1 MCSVPTFRKRSAR
14 NDHMETPSQQMHG
27 GWLVAGPLPVLPFLS
42 RWRRGN
48 GICFG
53 FDGGHNG
60 QMDFPFLP
68 ACVGR
73 AWSGQ
78 SHERKHLMD
87 EASPSSWTGHTLSL
101 GRQPGVRFCR
111 AFVFVSPLPENRCL
125 SISLKLLATDALTL
139 NGSEASFAGREF
151 QHAIAL
157 FDGGGNLTACKS
169 CPSAWT
175 RISLGSSSQSQ
186 F

>member
-1 MCSVPTFRKRSAR
+1 MMMCSVPTFRKRSAR

-87 EASPSSWTGHTLSL
+87 EASPSSRTGHTSSL
-101 GRQPGVRFCR
+101 GRQPGVRFC
-111 AFVFVSPLPENRCL
+111 VSTARKQMSEHQ
-125 SISLKLLATDALTL
+125 
-139 NGSEASFAGREF
+139 SEAVG
-151 QHAIAL
+151 
-157 FDGGGNLTACKS
+157 DGCAYPERQRSLLRWSRVPTCNRSIRWGWELDGVQVMS
-169 CPSAWT
+169 IRVDPYF
-175 RISLGSSSQSQ
+175 LGSSSQSQ